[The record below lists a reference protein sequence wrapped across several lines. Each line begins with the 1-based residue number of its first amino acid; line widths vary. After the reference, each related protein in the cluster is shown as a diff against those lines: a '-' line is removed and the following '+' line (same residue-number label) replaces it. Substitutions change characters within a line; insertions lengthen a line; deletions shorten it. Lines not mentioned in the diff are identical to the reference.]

1 MSQRDDADRRM
12 KELRELIRH
21 HDYRYY
27 SLDDPEVSDSTYDG
41 LFRELQGLESRYPDL
56 TTPDSPTQRVGGEPS
71 PEFASVTHRMPMLSL
86 NNGFTSED
94 VESFDQRVREAL
106 QVPVVD
112 YSVEPKFDGLAINL
126 RYESGLFVQG
136 ATRGDGT
143 EGEEV
148 TSNLRTLRSIPLRV
162 QGEVPK
168 SLEVRGE
175 VLIYKQD
182 FQKLNLHQLKNGERA
197 FANPRNAAAG
207 SLRQLNPRI
216 TAARPLRFMAYGIG
230 DASGAGLPV
239 THAELLD
246 WLKALGFPVT
256 AHRKVVSGVSELILA
271 FKGFEAARD
280 GLPYEIDGVVY
291 KVNRIDWQ
299 ERLGF
304 IARAP
309 RFALAHKFAAEEAV
323 TEVLGI
329 DVQIGRTGAVTPV
342 ARLKPVSVGGVTV
355 TNATLHNE
363 EELRRKDIH
372 VGDFV
377 TIRRA
382 GDVIP
387 EVVKVLLDKRR
398 SDVRPFEF
406 PLRCPECGSEIVK
419 PAGDAIA
426 RCAGG
431 LICPAQLRQSV
442 AHFASRRAMNIAGL
456 GEKIIEQLIDA
467 GLVRTPADLFHLK
480 QSDVLSLDRFG
491 EKSVEN
497 LLSSIDVSKHTTLP
511 RLIFALGIRN
521 VGETTARDLAR
532 HFGTMERIICATV
545 EQLVEVRDVGPVV
558 AASVHQFFAGRRN
571 REVLERMK
579 AGGVHWNE
587 STSQMYQAASSIS
600 GKTFVLTGSL
610 PSLSRNEARDQIEK
624 RGGIVAG
631 SVSARTD
638 YLVAGSDA
646 GAKLEKAR
654 SLGIRILGEPEML
667 AILRSAEKDP
677 K

>member
-27 SLDDPEVSDSTYDG
+27 SMDDPEVSDSTYDG

-106 QVPVVD
+106 QVPAVD

-148 TSNLRTLRSIPLRV
+148 TRNLRTLRSIPLRV

-256 AHRKVVSGVSELILA
+256 AHRKVVSGVSGLILA
-271 FKGFEAARD
+271 YKGFEAARVD
-280 GLPYEIDGVVY
+280 LPYEIDGVVY

-406 PLRCPECGSEIVK
+406 PVRCPECGSEIVK

-442 AHFASRRAMNIAGL
+442 AHFASRRAMNIDGL
-456 GEKIIEQLIDA
+456 GERIIEQLIDA
-467 GLVRTPADLFHLK
+467 GLVSTPADLYHLK

-511 RLIFALGIRN
+511 RLILALGIRN

-532 HFGTMERIICATV
+532 HFGTLDRIINATV

-558 AASVHQFFAGRRN
+558 AASVHQFFAERRN

-579 AGGVHWNE
+579 AGGVRWNE

-638 YLVAGSDA
+638 YLIAGSEA
-646 GAKLEKAR
+646 GSKLEKAK

-667 AILRSAEKDP
+667 AMLGSDEKDP

>member
-12 KELRELIRH
+12 KELREQIRH
-21 HDYRYY
+21 HDHQYY
-27 SLDDPEVSDSTYDG
+27 LLDDPEVSDSTYDG
-41 LFRELQGLESRYPDL
+41 LFRELQVLESQYPDL
-56 TTPDSPTQRVGGEPS
+56 ITPDSPTQRVGGDPS

-86 NNGFTSED
+86 SNGFTSEE
-94 VESFDQRVREAL
+94 VQSFDQRVREAL
-106 QVPVVD
+106 QVTVVD
-112 YSVEPKFDGLAINL
+112 YSVEPKFDGLAVNL
-126 RYESGLFVQG
+126 RYESGVFVQG

-148 TSNLRTLRSIPLRV
+148 TRNLRTLRSIPLRV
-162 QGEVPK
+162 QGKVPL
-168 SLEVRGE
+168 SIEVRGE

-182 FQKLNLHQLKNGERA
+182 FQKLNLYQIKGGERA

-216 TAARPLRFMAYGIG
+216 TAARPLRFMAYGVG
-230 DASGAGLPV
+230 DVSGAELPA

-256 AHRKVVSGVSELILA
+256 ARREVVSGTDGLLHA
-271 FKGFEAARD
+271 FKRFEAVRD
-280 GLPYEIDGVVY
+280 SLPYEIDGVVY
-291 KVNRIDWQ
+291 KVNRMDWQ

-309 RFALAHKFAAEEAV
+309 RFALAHKFLAEEVV
-323 TEVLGI
+323 TAVLGI

-363 EELRRKDIH
+363 EELRRKDIQ

-377 TIRRA
+377 TLRRA

-387 EVVKVLLDKRR
+387 EVVQVLFERRR

-406 PLRCPECGSEIVK
+406 PVRCPECGSEIVK
-419 PAGDAIA
+419 PAGDSIA

-431 LICPAQLRQSV
+431 LICPAQRRQSL
-442 AHFASRRAMNIAGL
+442 AHFASRRALNIDGL

-467 GLVRTPADLFHLK
+467 GLVSTPADLYHLK
-480 QSDVLSLDRFG
+480 RSDVLSLNRFG
-491 EKSVEN
+491 EKSAEN
-497 LLSSIDVSKHTTLP
+497 LLRSIDVSRHTTLP

-521 VGETTARDLAR
+521 VGESTARELAL
-532 HFGTMERIICATV
+532 HFGTLDKIIGATV
-545 EQLVEVRDVGPVV
+545 DQLMEVRDIGPVV
-558 AASVHQFFAGRRN
+558 AASVHQFFTVGRN
-571 REVLERMK
+571 IEVLEK
-579 AGGVHWNE
+579 LQAGGVHWKE
-587 STSQMYQAASSIS
+587 GPPHIHQGASGVS

-610 PSLSRNEARDQIEK
+610 PNVSRDEARDKIES

-631 SVSARTD
+631 SVSASTD
-638 YLVAGSDA
+638 FLVAGPGA
-646 GAKLEKAR
+646 GAKLDKAK
-654 SLGIRILGEPEML
+654 SLGIRVLGESEML
-667 AILRSAEKDP
+667 SMLRGDDEETK
-677 K
+677 